1 MKKLTIVLGIFLGLS
16 LVATA
21 QQDPHFTM
29 YMFNKQMINPAYAG
43 SREALSFNALY
54 RNQWVGMNGHP
65 ETVNVGAHGPINPDD
80 QSRVAL
86 GILAFNDKIGV
97 SNTFGLY
104 AQYAYRIPVSDKT
117 KLSLGLQGGFSTFT
131 GRFSDLHPKDA
142 APGDPSIS
150 EDIKSAFLPNVGFG
164 AYLYHDRYYA
174 GFSIPMLMQNQYDK
188 DAVATG
194 NTDVA
199 RQLRH
204 YFLMGGVVIPVS
216 DFMKVRP
223 NVILKYVY
231 NTGKNITVPFDMDA
245 NLSFLFF
252 DRFLVGASYR
262 LDDSFDAMFEMQVT
276 NMLRIGYA
284 YDFTTSELNKYN
296 DGTHEIMIGY
306 DISSSI
312 KAYTTP
318 RFIKYF

>member
-1 MKKLTIVLGIFLGLS
+1 MKKTTIVLSIFLGLAF
-16 LVATA
+16 VATA

-43 SREALSFNALY
+43 SRESLSLNALY
-54 RNQWVGMNGHP
+54 RNQWVSMEGAP
-65 ETVNVGAHGPINPDD
+65 KTINVGAHGPVSPDD
-80 QSRVAL
+80 ESRVAL
-86 GILAFNDKIGV
+86 GILAFNDQIGV

-104 AQYAYRIPVSDKT
+104 AQYAYRIPMSENT

-131 GRFSDLHPKDA
+131 GRWSDLNPRDPH
-142 APGDPSIS
+142 GQDPSIQ
-150 EDIKSAFLPNVGFG
+150 EDIKSALLPNLGFG
-164 AYLYHDRYYA
+164 AYLYHDRYYV
-174 GFSIPMLMQNQYDK
+174 GLSIPHLMQNQYDK
-188 DAVATG
+188 DAVAS
-194 NTDVA
+194 NNSDVA

-204 YFLMGGVVIPVS
+204 YFVMGGVVLPVS
-216 DFMKVRP
+216 DFLKLRP
-223 NVILKYVY
+223 NAILKFI
-231 NTGKNITVPFDMDA
+231 NNPGKDIAAPFDADL
-245 NLSFLFF
+245 NLSFLFH

-262 LDDSFDAMFEMQVT
+262 LDDSFGGILEMQVT

-284 YDFTTSELNKYN
+284 YDFTTSDLNRYH

-306 DISSSI
+306 DISNSI